1 MRKKLIITLILAA
14 SMLSLSACG
23 KQEQKQSGIVGDGI
37 DVQATDAPEK
47 TDEVQPVSGDSTA
60 SAVVTL
66 APAATP
72 KPDSATKA
80 QEKVD
85 ANNGNTN
92 AVVKNEDGER
102 KVDIKFMLENHT
114 GIDFPALLL
123 APVSDDISKSPN
135 ILPQGQTFYNGQTI
149 TLNPGDGAELTTTLF
164 NIAAVAPDGKG
175 YVFQNIDL
183 SSSSLIKLY
192 IEDGVPKAVIN

>member
-1 MRKKLIITLILAA
+1 MRKKLIIVMLAA
-14 SMLSLSACG
+14 MSVLSLASCG
-23 KQEQKQSGIVGDGI
+23 RQEPKASGIVGDGV
-37 DVQATDAPEK
+37 DVQATEPAEK
-47 TDEVQPVSGDSTA
+47 SNETADTNA
-60 SAVVTL
+60 SAAVTL

-72 KPDSATKA
+72 KSDSAKKA

-85 ANNGNTN
+85 ANEGTTN
-92 AVVKNEDGER
+92 AVVKDESGER
-102 KVDIKFMLENHT
+102 KVDIKFTLENHT

-135 ILPQGQTFYNGQTI
+135 ILPEGQTFPNDQSI
-149 TLNPGDGAELTTTLF
+149 TLNPGGDTQLTTTLF

-183 SSSSLIKLY
+183 SSSSIIKLY